1 MEQSSSKGSADGEE
15 ILRNFDEEANV
26 IVQAKMISRKSSDRY
41 LLVYNTYKTWRE
53 ENKKSLSSS
62 EENNLIIYFR
72 TLKEKLKPPTLWSI
86 WSMLKKTLNINENIN
101 IHHFLKLKILIK
113 TNAKG
118 YKPKKACVLRWNHIT
133 KFMDEASNHTYLAM
147 KFLQVILIFGVCG
160 CLRCDE
166 ITNMKV
172 EDVEDLTDKYL
183 VSINYNKNDY
193 AGQFSIGNLFY
204 DTVKKY
210 ISLGPSDKFSDRFFI
225 KYAEGKCFRTAI
237 GKHKIGEVPE
247 KIASYLNLPN
257 PKKYTG
263 HSFRRTSATLLSDS
277 GANMQMVKQLG
288 RWRSD
293 IIAQGYIENSMR
305 NREMIYNGVIQKTAT
320 TDIHSMPSTST
331 QNTAEPEND
340 DSDLHV
346 NWLDFDED
354 FTVNDVDPT
363 PSTVVKNDFTTARNK
378 PILIPIGNRNEPD
391 GSRKNLFWNKP
402 GIKLTF
408 ENQANVQPPTRG
420 RRKNDEDSD
429 NQNQAAVQPITWKRK
444 KTMKIRATKIPTV

>member
-225 KYAEGKCFRTAI
+225 K
-237 GKHKIGEVPE
+237 
-247 KIASYLNLPN
+247 
-257 PKKYTG
+257 
-263 HSFRRTSATLLSDS
+263 TSATLLSDS

>member
-1 MEQSSSKGSADGEE
+1 MAQSSSEGSADEEE

-26 IVQAKMISRKSSDRY
+26 IVPAEMISRKSSDRY
-41 LLVYNTYKTWRE
+41 LLVYNTYKTWRG
-53 ENKKSLSSS
+53 ENKKSLPSS
-62 EENNLIIYFR
+62 EENNLIIYFQ

-86 WSMLKKTLNINENIN
+86 WSMLKKTLNIYEKIN
-101 IHHFLKLKILIK
+101 IHHFLTLKSLIK

-118 YKPKKACVLRWNHIT
+118 YKPKKACALRWNHIT
-133 KFMDEASNHTYLAM
+133 KFMDEAPDHTYLAM
-147 KFLQVILIFGVCG
+147 KVILIFGVCG
-160 CLRCDE
+160 CLSCDE

-172 EDVEDLTDKYL
+172 KDVEDLTDKYL

-193 AGQFSIGNLFY
+193 AAQFIIGNLFY

-210 ISLGPSDKFSDRFFI
+210 ISLRPSDEFSDRFFI
-225 KYAEGKCFRTAI
+225 KYVEGKCFPMAI

-247 KIASYLNLPN
+247 KIASYLNLPD

-263 HSFRRTSATLLSDS
+263 HSFRKTSATLLSDS

-293 IIAQGYIENSMR
+293 MAAQGYIENSMH
-305 NREMIYNGVIQKTAT
+305 NREMIYNGVIRKTAT
-320 TDIHSMPSTST
+320 TDNHSMPSTSA

-346 NWLDFDED
+346 NWSDFDED
-354 FTVNDVDPT
+354 FTFNDVDST
-363 PSTVVKNDFTTARNK
+363 PSTVVKSD
-378 PILIPIGNRNEPD
+378 
-391 GSRKNLFWNKP
+391 
-402 GIKLTF
+402 F

-420 RRKNDEDSD
+420 KRKNDEDSD
-429 NQNQAAVQPITWKRK
+429 NQNQAAVQPPITCKRK
-444 KTMKIRATKIPTV
+444 KNDEDSSHQNFNGLNSALENEQLQFSNCTFNNCVFNINLCNCNKENRS